1 MAMNTVN
8 GGGSRTRGA
17 RYRPMSEIN
26 VTPFVDV
33 MLVLLVVFMI
43 TAPLMTV
50 GVPVNLPKTKAAVI
64 SNPDEPIVISI
75 DASDTEDVIQLVDAF
90 RWEHGD
96 KRVIQREVNLGLRRH
111 AIACGNLTE
120 EYGTVIVL
128 EDDLYVSRNFYKYA
142 LHAATAGC
150 YLARLKP
157 VLHRK
162 IGSVGL
168 DDISA
173 SQKTLVE
180 ASVLM
185 SELFVQINQQG

>member
-8 GGGSRTRGA
+8 GGGSRPRGA

-75 DASDTEDVIQLVDAF
+75 DASSRVYIQETEVPLENLAARLQAITGVKPDTRIFV
-90 RWEHGD
+90 RGD
-96 KRVIQREVNLGLRRH
+96 R
-111 AIACGNLTE
+111 AI
-120 EYGTVIVL
+120 EYGRVMEVMGSIS
-128 EDDLYVSRNFYKYA
+128 EAGFNKVS
-142 LHAATAGC
+142 L
-150 YLARLKP
+150 LANLPDSK
-157 VLHRK
+157 K
-162 IGSVGL
+162 
-168 DDISA
+168 
-173 SQKTLVE
+173 KKK
-180 ASVLM
+180 
-185 SELFVQINQQG
+185 